1 MEELKDLVYLLDRY
15 AVRDIDII
23 TNPNK
28 KKTKE
33 DSRYWDFYTGIQKNR
48 WKLEEDAARHF
59 GYNSKSDKGF
69 RRLKEGLKDRLIN
82 TILFIENNEKGEDT
96 NLVKF
101 QEMYKLFAASEI
113 LRRKGAY
120 AIYKDVAN
128 RALNLSLELENL
140 LISTHLSNVLRSL
153 YSKNPTNRKDYER
166 VTKIFEKTWPSFVL
180 QTNLHD
186 EYLTL
191 SNLLIN
197 QKGYKI
203 KYCEKVNSVVK
214 KYEEY
219 YGKKN
224 ELTVDIYL
232 WIFKIFSC
240 TISHDWQNGIRHSDH
255 ALKCLEESYP
265 KGYDYLIIF
274 GIQKASCQ
282 LMLGEYENAFET
294 LDKYLQYVNEGK
306 TTWFKNREIAA
317 ITSLYAGKYQQAW
330 DLVQMATKHERF
342 STISEVD
349 QETWR
354 LYEGYLQLISRI
366 NKEEY
371 WSKED
376 SAASKF
382 RLTRLLNEMPLYSQ
396 DKRGGN
402 IPMLILQILFY
413 VTEMGENKKAFDE
426 IANRVEALRK
436 YNDRN
441 LDPDEEHVR
450 SDCFISLLT
459 LLPKYLYKP
468 LDLAKAAHPLLAKMK
483 GYQTD
488 IIDNSFEV
496 EVVPYE
502 RQWEWIMRY
511 VNELSEKK

>member
-15 AVRDIDII
+15 AVRDINVI

-28 KKTKE
+28 KVNKE
-33 DSRYWDFYTGIQKNR
+33 NDRYWDFYVGIQKNK
-48 WKLEEDAARHF
+48 WDTEEEIAIYF
-59 GYNSKSDKGF
+59 GYKTKSDKGF
-69 RRLKEGLKDRLIN
+69 RRLKEGLKERLLNCTFFIDLYTSEFSDYDRKCQESYRLALIAEWLQRRGAN
-82 TILFIENNEKGEDT
+82 DIYFDIASKALSLAVEVRHPFLIVQVSAHLRGVYALYPKYSKEFES
-96 NLVKF
+96 VS
-101 QEMYKLFAASEI
+101 KLFHQYKSI
-113 LRRKGAY
+113 L
-120 AIYKDVAN
+120 DWE
-128 RALNLSLELENL
+128 LSAQTDYLRV
-140 LISTHLSNVLRSL
+140 ISTLN
-153 YSKNPTNRKDYER
+153 NR
-166 VTKIFEKTWPSFVL
+166 
-180 QTNLHD
+180 
-186 EYLTL
+186 
-191 SNLLIN
+191 
-197 QKGYKI
+197 KGYKKEFAPVAAELFS
-203 KYCEKVNSVVK
+203 KYKDEILEEKSYMFQIYARTIGLYAIVLLHNWQKGLEFCEETIRFLEKYDEMSK
-214 KYEEY
+214 KH
-219 YGKKN
+219 
-224 ELTVDIYL
+224 II
-232 WIFKIFSC
+232 IFKTHKS
-240 TISHDWQNGIRHSDH
+240 T
-255 ALKCLEESYP
+255 CL
-265 KGYDYLIIF
+265 
-274 GIQKASCQ
+274 
-282 LMLGEYENAFET
+282 LMLGRYEEAF
-294 LDKYLQYVNEGK
+294 LDLEANVGIKQEGK
-306 TTWFKNREIAA
+306 IFWFKNREIAA
-317 ITSLYAGKYQQAW
+317 ITSLYAEKYQQAW
-330 DLVQMATKHERF
+330 DLVQMATKHDRF

-354 LYEGYLQLISRI
+354 LYEGYLQLICRI

-371 WSKED
+371 WSKDD

-382 RLTRLLNEMPLYSQ
+382 RLNRLLNEMPLYSQ

-413 VTEMGENKKAFDE
+413 VTELSENKKAFDE
-426 IANRVEALRK
+426 ITNRVEALRK

-459 LLPKYLYKP
+459 LLPKFIYKP

>member
-1 MEELKDLVYLLDRY
+1 MEELKELVYILDRY
-15 AVRDIDII
+15 VVRDINVI

-33 DSRYWDFYTGIQKNR
+33 ESRYWEFYTGIQKDR
-48 WKLEEDAARHF
+48 WKTEEDAFKHF
-59 GYNSKSDKGF
+59 GYQTKGDKGF
-69 RRLKEGLKDRLIN
+69 RRLKEGLKERLLN
-82 TILFIENNEKGEDT
+82 SALFIEVNVEGQTEYQRKRQEAAKLIALSELLNIAGAKESYFSVAEK
-96 NLVKF
+96 
-101 QEMYKLFAASEI
+101 A
-113 LRRKGAY
+113 
-120 AIYKDVAN
+120 
-128 RALNLSLELENL
+128 LSLSLDIGNTPLIIQVVSNL
-140 LISTHLSNVLRSL
+140 RVYYSMHPKHNKNYLRVS
-153 YSKNPTNRKDYER
+153 
-166 VTKIFEKTWPSFVL
+166 KIFDNYWPSFKL
-180 QTNLHD
+180 ETDIQTD
-186 EYLTL
+186 Y
-191 SNLLIN
+191 SALISMLN
-197 QKGYKI
+197 NKKGYKKEFLPI
-203 KYCEKVNSVVK
+203 AESYYK

-219 YGKKN
+219 KSSCRTYMFQVYVRILEVYTHVLHHNWESGISSCDQAIEVLSSYKDKSN
-224 ELTVDIYL
+224 ERINV
-232 WIFKIFSC
+232 FK
-240 TISHDWQNGIRHSDH
+240 T
-255 ALKCLEESYP
+255 
-265 KGYDYLIIF
+265 
-274 GIQKASCQ
+274 QKASCL
-282 LMLGEYENAFET
+282 LMLGRYDEA
-294 LDKYLQYVNEGK
+294 LDILNKNINGIIEGK

-317 ITSLYAGKYQQAW
+317 ITSLYAEKYQQAW
-330 DLVQMATKHERF
+330 DLVQMATKHDRF
-342 STISEVD
+342 NTISEVD

-354 LYEGYLQLISRI
+354 LYEGYLQLICRI

-371 WSKED
+371 WSKDD

-382 RLTRLLNEMPLYSQ
+382 RLNRLLNEMPLYSQ

-413 VTEMGENKKAFDE
+413 VTELSENKKAFDE
-426 IANRVEALRK
+426 ITNRVEALRK

-459 LLPKYLYKP
+459 LLPKFIYKP